1 MCHVSDDIIRYV
13 LNMIKIKKFKLPIF
27 EEDFKNMTSVGKIS
41 LVLLSEPRHSKGT
54 TIEITMGKQARIL
67 QEPGI
72 ILNVSFIDTDTE

>member
-1 MCHVSDDIIRYV
+1 
-13 LNMIKIKKFKLPIF
+13 
-27 EEDFKNMTSVGKIS
+27 MTSVGKIS